1 MKYNA
6 LLAHIQSKKYK
17 PCYLVIGED
26 KWLVNSA
33 VNMLCEI
40 ASNPIINCNIYT
52 ENENEENIVNALK
65 VMPWDS
71 DYRVVAALGFS
82 VSKSNSG
89 GQKNTGKPILEYLD
103 DPNPSSV
110 LIIIGNEG
118 DFFSKLGKKAEII
131 DCSKL
136 ETSELNNYIRTQCQN
151 NIEKSAIDTLIAYCS
166 KDMGRITTEL
176 NKILSYKPDQIII
189 EQDIKE
195 LAIKDDEYKIYEL
208 TNCLASKK
216 PDDAFKIWDTLSYG
230 TDNVYLITAVYSY
243 FRKLLYTAVNK
254 STGDIYKKLGVNEY
268 AYKYLV
274 SNSKK
279 FGAVKLKKICD
290 LLQSLEFRIKSGK
303 IDPLAASNMA
313 ILNIINI

>member
-1 MKYNA
+1 
-6 LLAHIQSKKYK
+6 
-17 PCYLVIGED
+17 
-26 KWLVNSA
+26 
-33 VNMLCEI
+33 MLCEI